1 MGITSRITNRFA
13 PKAVDIAPGPAS
25 AVIHR
30 ALAQAIAGVGPLKGA
45 AAAADAQLAE
55 QHGTGPREVEAAVK
69 DLISNHVRFA
79 GAQGFA
85 TNLGGLVT
93 LAATI
98 PANLAGLALLQCR
111 MVAGIAHLH
120 GYDLADPRVHN
131 AILACILGE
140 GDVRQLVKSGKLPG
154 TPRQI
159 ATVHEHSEELDR
171 AVSRQVAAA
180 LISGVAG
187 RRLVTTVGKRVPVA
201 GGLVGAGSDAHST
214 WQVGKYAAKEL
225 RPRQRG

>member
-1 MGITSRITNRFA
+1 MGITSRLTHRFA
-13 PKAVDIAPGPAS
+13 PRAADIAPGPAS
-25 AVIHR
+25 AAIHK

-55 QHGTGPREVEAAVK
+55 QDGTGPAAVDAAIK
-69 DLISNHVRFA
+69 DLISNHVKFA
-79 GAQGFA
+79 GAQGFV

-93 LAATI
+93 LAATV

-111 MVAGIAHLH
+111 MVAGIAHLR
-120 GYDLADPRVHN
+120 GYDLDDPRVHN
-131 AILACILGE
+131 AVLACILGE
-140 GDVRQLVKSGKLPG
+140 GDVRQLVKSKKLPG

-159 ATVHEHSEELDR
+159 ATEHAHSEELDR
-171 AVSRQVAAA
+171 AVSRQVTAA

-201 GGLVGAGSDAHST
+201 GGLVGAGSDAHAT
-214 WQVGKYAAKEL
+214 WQVGRYAAKEL
-225 RPRQRG
+225 RSRR